1 MDWRVGMLV
10 ARLSAFLIDI
20 AVTAAMIGTV
30 QAVLWGLGLNPFA
43 QPIGAG
49 LRHLWVLVTA
59 TLPALLYFVA
69 TSWLHEQTLGQRLLA
84 LRTVRADGEGRV
96 PLARLVVRFAVL
108 LALFELTHTAM
119 LYSAWWAFL
128 GVNAL
133 AGALG
138 LSMLLHPQTRGLHD
152 RLSGST
158 VVRRH
163 GDPDDGSE

>member
-1 MDWRVGMLV
+1 MLV

-20 AVTAAMIGTV
+20 AVTAAMILSV
-30 QAVLWGLGLNPFA
+30 QAVLWGVGLNPIA

-49 LRHLWVLVTA
+49 LRHRWVVVTA

-69 TSWLHEQTLGQRLLA
+69 TSWLHEATLGQRLLH
-84 LRTVRADGEGRV
+84 LRLVRADGEGRV
-96 PLARLVVRFAVL
+96 PLPRLVVRFAVL

-119 LYSAWWAFL
+119 LYSAWSAFIA
-128 GVNAL
+128 VYVL

-138 LSMLLHPQTRGLHD
+138 ATMMLHPETRGLHD
-152 RLSGST
+152 RLSGAR

-163 GDPDDGSE
+163 GPVDDDPQ